1 VHQGAANTMTGEG
14 AEYFTPL
21 RLGVIVG
28 SMLSGV
34 TG

>member
-1 VHQGAANTMTGEG
+1 MTGEG